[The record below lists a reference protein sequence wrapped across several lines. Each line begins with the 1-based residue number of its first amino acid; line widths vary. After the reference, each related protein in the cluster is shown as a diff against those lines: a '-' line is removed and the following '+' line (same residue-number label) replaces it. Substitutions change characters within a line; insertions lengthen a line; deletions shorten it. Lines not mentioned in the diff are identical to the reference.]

1 VPLQVPLSAVSV
13 EPACAVPE
21 IVGRA
26 VLAGAASLAARPLP
40 GTPKTAPIA
49 SAAAASMI
57 VVTHRR
63 RRELTPVI
71 S

>member
-1 VPLQVPLSAVSV
+1 
-13 EPACAVPE
+13 
-21 IVGRA
+21 
-26 VLAGAASLAARPLP
+26 LP